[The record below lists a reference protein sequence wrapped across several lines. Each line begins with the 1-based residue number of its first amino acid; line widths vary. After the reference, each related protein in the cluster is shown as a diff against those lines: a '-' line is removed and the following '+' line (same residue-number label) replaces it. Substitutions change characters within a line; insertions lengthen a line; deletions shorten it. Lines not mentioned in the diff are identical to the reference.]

1 MATKIKGLLF
11 NENDS
16 NCFCNY
22 DAKQMKGMNLSSK
35 VLRALDTVVTPDTL
49 LAWHRKLIARKY
61 DGSAKRG
68 PGRPRVMEEIRKLV
82 VQPSRLTKKL
92 WLQKSILFI
101 RMAKQSL
108 SLL

>member
-1 MATKIKGLLF
+1 MATEIKGLLF

-49 LAWHRKLIARKY
+49 LAWQRKLELETVSDTISWRV
-61 DGSAKRG
+61 GSAV
-68 PGRPRVMEEIRKLV
+68 PL
-82 VQPSRLTKKL
+82 
-92 WLQKSILFI
+92 
-101 RMAKQSL
+101 
-108 SLL
+108 